1 MKNDV
6 WEFYRNN
13 PVNAVENFLPLR
25 DHQVFAMID
34 ATVGCENTI
43 NSWCRRSGK
52 NVMVAMIAAWH
63 AIFRPYSSVVVYVRD
78 MSMVQE
84 MACLIR
90 EVVDSIAPLHNV
102 SKCHNFIWQS
112 AGELKIGNGSTI
124 ETISIHQSSRLETH
138 VQRDVVLVNEVLGP
152 MPSEVDERLRELV
165 DRWEADGSRIHIF
178 GTHAPIYPRFKN
190 TKVTWRAFI
199 SAEDAIRLYKELGA
213 KVFAE
218 EYGH

>member
-25 DHQVFAMID
+25 DHQTSALIE
-34 ATVGCENTI
+34 ATVGGENTI

-52 NVMVAMIAAWH
+52 NVMVAMIATWH
-63 AIFRPYSSVVVYVRD
+63 AIFRPYSSIVVYVRD
-78 MSMVQE
+78 MSTVMD

-102 SKCHNFIWQS
+102 SKCQNFVWQS

-124 ETISIHQSSRLETH
+124 ETISIHQSSKFETH
-138 VQRDVVLVNEVLGP
+138 VSRDVVLVNEVLGP
-152 MPSEVDERLRELV
+152 IPSEVDEILRELV
-165 DRWEADGSRIHIF
+165 DRWELTGLEFTSSEPTRQSTLGSKI
-178 GTHAPIYPRFKN
+178 PRLLGETSFRLK
-190 TKVTWRAFI
+190 TRSD
-199 SAEDAIRLYKELGA
+199 SART
-213 KVFAE
+213 
-218 EYGH
+218 